1 MNRCL
6 VLQNVEPVAKE
17 LGVASNSIRNWFA
30 TKALPG
36 LPEALAKEH
45 PGPKPKVTPRP
56 TRPALQSPDALS
68 GSVSQGK
75 RAALSMEV
83 EERPDHCPQDC
94 FACPYCQSSRVWK
107 NGRYWVINWL
117 AFLTMR
123 WFSQKRVAIQ
133 QMFSGYCWSRYA
145 PRSTSGLLDQR
156 RIWWSSDALSLSKG
170 RRRVEYCYH
179 PTFCCRRIETTNIC
193 NHPTD
198 VFCLPTGL
206 DMASEYLGLLD
217 QRYFTSSLSSPSS
230 AHTWRTRS
238 PSVARCIPG
247 SSWLCLDAR

>member
-1 MNRCL
+1 MANRIIPTATKVNAMNQCL

-117 AFLTMR
+117 DFPCTLVAFTSQALDCTGLRCLMPTRPASRPLIGFVFLKLQVCRQLCEASRPHLTMT
-123 WFSQKRVAIQ
+123 
-133 QMFSGYCWSRYA
+133 
-145 PRSTSGLLDQR
+145 PLLLANG
-156 RIWWSSDALSLSKG
+156 W
-170 RRRVEYCYH
+170 
-179 PTFCCRRIETTNIC
+179 C
-193 NHPTD
+193 NQP
-198 VFCLPTGL
+198 L
-206 DMASEYLGLLD
+206 
-217 QRYFTSSLSSPSS
+217 
-230 AHTWRTRS
+230 
-238 PSVARCIPG
+238 
-247 SSWLCLDAR
+247 